1 MSPSH
6 TISTHLCKQIYT
18 SWQQTRS
25 GPQGSNVVEPMLVPS
40 VPYPTASVRRSPSP
54 ENKRSMDSDRGSDA
68 GVPMSRSSSQ
78 GSWTWGGR

>member
-25 GPQGSNVVEPMLVPS
+25 GPQGAVIDPMLVPS

-54 ENKRSMDSDRGSDA
+54 ENKRSMDSDRSDA
-68 GVPMSRSSSQ
+68 GVPMSRSSIFPS
-78 GSWTWGGR
+78 SR